1 MTSEARALM
10 EMTDRLLSEGSL
22 EAAEDCCCK
31 AFLLSSA
38 EEDTRSEALWALV
51 KLAGKFIALGI
62 NNRPTEVYKHI
73 QESEGLDRAFV
84 LERLAVFHR
93 QKGNAEKAE
102 TCYIGAFAAKG
113 LALGFEHE
121 DAIGAMNRA
130 HQYLQSQRKQSEIL
144 AEIISGK
151 PFSISG
157 DLVLQ
162 FEEVPAAKPEDPP
175 PTPNAK
181 YNERNRNT
189 GGFRTIKPIAPK
201 PKQTAPV
208 PIARGVRTRTGQVNI
223 PLPGKVPLSG
233 PSQSKARDKAPPAS
247 PVEANPLESAL
258 LGAKISAA
266 PSEAPGRQQTA
277 DFEVRDEDL
286 RLFTAEVPRV
296 EESDPVDLLQDADS
310 FLDLNDLD
318 ELDQTVSGAYIL
330 PLLAGIRADSS
341 PIKLPV
347 SEPVAGEPVE
357 KASKPPQAQAK
368 TADTDTHTPLPQLDA
383 PSQPRSMS
391 AVDRESIQIAWQEC
405 LNILQERTLEHAKR
419 CTGGGVVKN
428 LIEKI
433 SRLIEDAVAITEL
446 SLEKGLTADEWSAQT
461 DSLDWQIVESLS
473 SFYTDAKSNDFDQLS
488 YELALTFA
496 ALQRTN
502 ELGPAHADTAHSLH
516 RLGFLLCTG
525 TGSTKYLRGAIA
537 ILKLSWLLNHAIY
550 GTNHKQTVEN
560 IKSLAVAYADA
571 QRPEADL
578 FFRRAL
584 ALVESTAEFD
594 ESDMIDLWTRYAR
607 FCQDRGNYKRAAEAY
622 TSQLALYEACGHDSE
637 SLALTFQELVLC
649 FEQINLP
656 DLAEQYHER
665 LCDIVERLKHPDYK
679 RELFASKY
687 ETAGQFSRA
696 EKLFQQILASS
707 SASANRDNARNRL
720 IRLYEHSD
728 RHEEAAR
735 LKALIAESSG
745 DRPAPSQVAQ
755 PERCVA
761 YGRVA
766 CREESL
772 DEANMFYAA
781 ALVNGSFS
789 PGTGLEL
796 ARGLRELSLA
806 YQKKGKVMVASE
818 CCRNAVKVAEAHVG
832 FDHAETA
839 NCYHTLAGFEDA
851 IENPGAISY
860 FSKAYEIRRRLLG
873 REHLDT
879 AESAFELA
887 IRTTGAELWRDKE
900 DLLKLAITARQ
911 RAFGLCDSRTSVYLK
926 MLANH
931 YADQEDL
938 GALHGFASPE
948 FKLYEPVAVKKTGK
962 LASTFQKLELLKVA
976 NRDDL
981 PAGLS
986 TREKLQFLS
995 ARLDDRKFKS
1005 GAIHPDTISTLFKLV
1020 DIYEQALEQDDDSV
1034 WIDLPSVDHLN
1045 IALNLRLFGH
1055 LFMEEEDLPRSHRL
1069 FSIVLTLTEQ
1079 VLGSEH
1085 PDSALCLMDLATL
1098 SAKRNEM
1105 QLAEI
1110 LYQKSLDILEARLGV
1125 EHLYPAAVANSLAI
1139 ILHKQGKMAS
1149 AEPFYRKALQVVLA
1163 KTRPD
1168 SPEKQTC
1175 LKNLEKLSEKI

>member
-10 EMTDRLLSEGSL
+10 DQTDRLLAEGSL
-22 EAAEDCCCK
+22 EAAEGSCCK
-31 AFLLSSA
+31 AFLLSA
-38 EEDTRSEALWALV
+38 ADDDTRSEALWALV

-62 NNRPTEVYKHI
+62 NDRPAEIYKHI
-73 QESEGLDRAFV
+73 QVAESLERSFV
-84 LERLAVFHR
+84 LERLAIFHR
-93 QKGNAEKAE
+93 QKGNADKAE
-102 TCYIGAFAAKG
+102 TCYVGAFAAKG
-113 LALGFEHE
+113 QLLGFDHE
-121 DAIGAMNRA
+121 DAVGAMNRA
-130 HQYLQSQRKQSEIL
+130 QQYLQAQGKSLEIL
-144 AEIISGK
+144 ADIIAGK
-151 PFSISG
+151 PFSISPE
-157 DLVLQ
+157 LAIR
-162 FEEVPAAKPEDPP
+162 FETAEAPAAKPEPQ
-175 PTPNAK
+175 TSNAK
-181 YNERNRNT
+181 FNERNRNT
-189 GGFRTIKPIAPK
+189 GGFRTIKPLPPK
-201 PKQTAPV
+201 PKPAAAV

-233 PSQSKARDKAPPAS
+233 PSQKVERTAS
-247 PVEANPLESAL
+247 VKPEADPLESAL
-258 LGAKISAA
+258 LGAKLASA
-266 PSEAPGRQQTA
+266 PKPEERTELQSP

-286 RLFTAEVPRV
+286 RLFTAEVPLV
-296 EESDPVDLLQDADS
+296 EESDPVELLQDSDS

-347 SEPVAGEPVE
+347 RDSNVDKPIAQPKSEP
-357 KASKPPQAQAK
+357 
-368 TADTDTHTPLPQLDA
+368 ADRDSMQDSFDVST
-383 PSQPRSMS
+383 QPRSMS
-391 AVDRESIQIAWQEC
+391 SVDRESIQIAWQEC

-419 CTGGGVVKN
+419 CAVGGVVKG

-433 SRLIEDAVAITEL
+433 SCLIEEATAITEL
-446 SLEKGLTADEWSAQT
+446 SLEKGLAADEWSAQT
-461 DSLDWQIVESLS
+461 DSLDWQILESLS
-473 SFYTDAKSNDFDQLS
+473 SFYGDAQSNDSDQLS

-496 ALQRTN
+496 TLQRTN
-502 ELGPAHADTAHSLH
+502 ELGPSHPDTANSLH

-525 TGSTKYLRGAIA
+525 TGATKYLRGAIA

-550 GTNHKQTVEN
+550 GTNNKHTVEN
-560 IKSLAVAYADA
+560 IKSLAMAYADA

-594 ESDMIDLWTRYAR
+594 ETDMIDLWTRYAR

-637 SLALTFQELVLC
+637 NLAQTYQELVLC

-665 LCDIVERLKHPDYK
+665 LCDIVDRLKHPDYK

-687 ETAGQFSRA
+687 ETAGQYSRA

-707 SASANRDNARNRL
+707 SAAANRDNARNRL

-728 RHEEAAR
+728 RHEEASR
-735 LKALIAESSG
+735 LKSLVAESSG

-755 PERCVA
+755 PEKCVA

-766 CREESL
+766 CREGSL
-772 DEANMFYAA
+772 DEASMFYSA
-781 ALVNGSFS
+781 ALVIGSFP

-796 ARGLRELSLA
+796 ARGLRELALA
-806 YQKKGKVMVASE
+806 YQKQGKPIVASE
-818 CCRNAVKVAEAHVG
+818 CCRNAVKVAESHVG

-839 NCYHTLAGFEDA
+839 NCYHSLAILEDA

-860 FSKAYEIRRRLLG
+860 FSKAYEIRRRVLG

-911 RAFGLCDSRTSVYLK
+911 RAFGLCDSRTSVYLR

-931 YADQEDL
+931 YADQDDL
-938 GALHGFASPE
+938 GTLHGFASPQ
-948 FKLYEPVAVKKTGK
+948 FKLYDSVNVRKPGK
-962 LASTFQKLELLKVA
+962 LASTFQKLDLLRVS

-995 ARLDDRKFKS
+995 SRLDDRKFKC

-1020 DIYEQALEQDDDSV
+1020 DIYEHALEQDDDSV
-1034 WIDLPSVDHLN
+1034 WIDLPAVDHLN

-1085 PDSALCLMDLATL
+1085 PDSALCLLDLATL
-1098 SAKRNEM
+1098 CAGRNEL

-1110 LYQKSLDILEARLGV
+1110 LYQKSLEILEARLGV

-1139 ILHKQGKMAS
+1139 VLHKQGKMAS
-1149 AEPFYRKALQVVLA
+1149 AEPLYRKALQVVLA
-1163 KTRPD
+1163 KSRHD
-1168 SPEKQTC
+1168 SPEKQIC